1 MTEPKKVLLVE
12 DDPHG
17 ASLLEA
23 HLRRDGFLVA
33 VAHDGEHGLQLH
45 RHWQPDLLLV
55 EALLPRR
62 SGMEVLAAVRQGGD
76 TPLIMVSAMADEAHK
91 IGALRGG
98 ADDYVAKPYSP
109 GEVVA
114 RVHALLRRALP
125 RRVALEVLSHGRLRV
140 DLTANEARV
149 VQDGGGSVGLA
160 LTRTE
165 FSLLAA
171 LLRAPLR
178 VFTRAELV
186 QACLANAG
194 AAERVVDMHI
204 HNLRRK
210 LSPHDMGRVLVAVRA
225 VGYRFR

>member
-1 MTEPKKVLLVE
+1 MLE
-12 DDPHG
+12 DDRDG

-23 HLRRDGFLVA
+23 QLRRDGFLVA
-33 VAHDGEHGLQLH
+33 MAHDGEHGLQLH
-45 RHWQPDLLLV
+45 HHWQPDLLLLD
-55 EALLPRR
+55 ALLPRR
-62 SGMEVLAAVRQGGD
+62 SGMEVLAAVRQDGD
-76 TPLIMVSAMADEAHK
+76 TPVIMLSALTDEAHK
-91 IGALRGG
+91 IGALHCG

-125 RRVALEVLSHGRLRV
+125 RRVALDVLRHGRLRV
-140 DLTANEARV
+140 DLAANQAKV
-149 VQDGGGSVGLA
+149 VQDGGGSVRLA

-165 FSLLAA
+165 FSLLAV

-178 VFTRAELV
+178 AFTRAELV
-186 QACLANAG
+186 QACLPTAG

-210 LSPHDMGRVLVAVRA
+210 LAPYGMGNVLLAVRA